1 MCNRGVCYIVG
12 AGDTECIYINREG
25 SFVIAADGGFE
36 KLGDIIA
43 DIVVGDFDS
52 LGFIPKQIE
61 TVVLPVEKDDT
72 DTAYAVSLGI
82 EKGFKTFVIYGGMG
96 GRPDH
101 TLANIS
107 LIADLS
113 ARGNRGYLIGEG
125 FVTTAVTNGEIKL
138 PVNAGGTVSVFAFS
152 DKCEGVNIEGLKY
165 TLDDYTLKSNRAL
178 GVSNAF
184 IGEEA
189 LVSVKNGTLIV
200 MWQEDNIKKFVDNF
214 INK

>member
-1 MCNRGVCYIVG
+1 MCDKGVCYIVG
-12 AGDTECIYINREG
+12 AGDTEGIYINREE

-36 KLGDIIA
+36 RLGGITA
-43 DIVVGDFDS
+43 DIAVGDFDS
-52 LGFIPKQIE
+52 LGFVPKQIE
-61 TVVLPVEKDDT
+61 TVVLPEEKDDT
-72 DTAYAVSLGI
+72 DTAYAVSLG
-82 EKGFKTFVIYGGMG
+82 EQRGFKTFVIYGGMG

-113 ARGNRGYLIGEG
+113 VRGNRGYLIGEG
-125 FVTTAVTNGEIKL
+125 FVTTAVTNGEITL
-138 PVNAGGTVSVFAFS
+138 PLHTSGTVSVFAFS

-189 LVSVKNGTLIV
+189 SVSVKNGTIIV
-200 MWQEDNIKKFVDNF
+200 MWEEDNIEKFIDNF
-214 INK
+214 IKK